1 MSNKNKY
8 LVCAL
13 TLCAI
18 GAASAGLIALTNEI
32 THDIIIENENKM
44 VKKALEEVL
53 PDAEKFSEEKN
64 DFSITPNYLQ
74 KYYIAY
80 GNNDE
85 QLGYVYLTSGSNQY
99 GQIKMM
105 VSISN
110 NEIGQISIVSNT
122 QSFASTLEEGYIV
135 PYQNGDISIED
146 VKCGATFGAKLI
158 KEMAEEARYDYSL
171 KKGDDN

>member
-1 MSNKNKY
+1 
-8 LVCAL
+8 
-13 TLCAI
+13 
-18 GAASAGLIALTNEI
+18 
-32 THDIIIENENKM
+32 
-44 VKKALEEVL
+44 
-53 PDAEKFSEEKN
+53 
-64 DFSITPNYLQ
+64 
-74 KYYIAY
+74 
-80 GNNDE
+80 
-85 QLGYVYLTSGSNQY
+85 
-99 GQIKMM
+99 M

>member
-8 LVCAL
+8 LLCAL

-18 GAASAGLIALTNEI
+18 GAVSAGLIALTNEI

-64 DFSITPNYLQ
+64 DFFFFFFYLQ

-135 PYQNGDISIED
+135 PYQNGNICIED